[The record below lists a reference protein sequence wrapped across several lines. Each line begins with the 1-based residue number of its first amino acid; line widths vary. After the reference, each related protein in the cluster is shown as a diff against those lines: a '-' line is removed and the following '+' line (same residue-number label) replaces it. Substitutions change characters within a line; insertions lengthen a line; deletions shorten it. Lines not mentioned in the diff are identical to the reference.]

1 MPFKKGEKQ
10 IATYLGIEPKKR
22 YTFITNN
29 SKGNP
34 ENEVLT
40 STVLSFGYFH
50 FISIFPSS
58 KNYLAL
64 CHTLRL

>member
-10 IATYLGIEPKKR
+10 IATYLGIASKKR

-29 SKGNP
+29 PKGNP

-40 STVLSFGYFH
+40 STVLSFGYFY
-50 FISIFPSS
+50 FSSIFPSS
-58 KNYLAL
+58 KNHLVL